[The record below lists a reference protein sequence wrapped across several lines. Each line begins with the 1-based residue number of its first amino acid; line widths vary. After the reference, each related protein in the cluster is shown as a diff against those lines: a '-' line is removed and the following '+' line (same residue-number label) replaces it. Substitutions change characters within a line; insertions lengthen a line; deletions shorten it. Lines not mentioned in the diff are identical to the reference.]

1 MLFIAGSTGF
11 VGSHLVSFLRQNG
24 IPARCL
30 VRDPEKTGPWA
41 GMEIVQGDINKI
53 PEGALD
59 GVDMIV
65 HLVGIIREEHG
76 QTFGSV
82 HIKGTENLVMKALA
96 AGTRLF
102 FFQSALGAQRN
113 PRLPYLDSKA
123 KAEEI
128 VRDSGL
134 DYVIFRP
141 SLILGPGD
149 GFTEQMVRLIKSSPV
164 LPVPGNGESRFQP
177 IYIKDWLKCFQKI
190 LEEKKAGVQKNEV
203 VSLGG
208 PEHLTFNRMLA
219 LYMDALGIHPKTIH
233 IPMGMVRAGLGFFA
247 AARLAGI
254 KSPPPLTG
262 EQLELLSM
270 DNITSLSAVQDRFGF
285 QPASPAGFIREFV
298 G

>member
-1 MLFIAGSTGF
+1 MLLIAGSTGF
-11 VGSHLVSFLRQNG
+11 VGGHLVSFLRQNG

-30 VRDPEKTGPWA
+30 VRNPGKTGPWA
-41 GMEIVQGDINKI
+41 GMEIVRGDLNNI

-59 GVDMIV
+59 GVDMVV

-82 HIKGTENLVMKALA
+82 HVKGTENLVMKALA

-102 FFQSALGAQRN
+102 FFQSALGAHRN
-113 PRLPYLDSKA
+113 PGLPYLDSKA
-123 KAEEI
+123 QAEEI
-128 VRDSGL
+128 VQDSGL

-149 GFTEQMVRLIKSSPV
+149 GFTEQMVQLIKSFPV
-164 LPVPGNGESRFQP
+164 LPVPGNGESRLQP
-177 IYIKDWLKCFQKI
+177 IYINDWLKCFQKI

-219 LYMDALGIHPKTIH
+219 LYMDALGIHPKIIH

-254 KSPPPLTG
+254 KSLPPLTG